1 MIMNISELQEPYK
14 TLAEFFIEQE
24 GVTSDELQ
32 AFGKCNCTRVDYP
45 TNSLIRSNFRFWDAV
60 EEGKSPEIPTHI
72 INYYEE
78 NSDKKLPVVIDI
90 PKPETKSKSW
100 TMTFRTLSQEQKDII
115 AEMAEESD
123 GQSNF
128 KRGFYWQIDEQ
139 YATDEFSS
147 RLFMTPKDFY
157 DKEECLADFSYG
169 AEDLLDESDL
179 LISEM
184 ETNAAS
190 SYSFKCDAETMAAI
204 LKKYE
209 PFFEERVILND

>member
-1 MIMNISELQEPYK
+1 MKISQLQEPYK
-14 TLAEFFIEQE
+14 TLAEFFIEQD
-24 GVTSDELQ
+24 GVTSNELE

-60 EEGKSPEIPTHI
+60 NEGKSPKIPTHI
-72 INYYEE
+72 VTYYEE
-78 NSDKKLPVVIDI
+78 NSDKKLPVVIDV
-90 PKPETKSKSW
+90 PKTETKSR
-100 TMTFRTLSQEQKDII
+100 TMTFKTLTPEQKEILT
-115 AEMAEESD
+115 EMAEESD

-139 YATDEFSS
+139 FATDDSDP

-169 AEDLLDESDL
+169 AEDFLDKSDL

-184 ETNAAS
+184 CTEEAS
-190 SYSFKCDAETMAAI
+190 AYSFVCNAKTMAGI
-204 LKKYE
+204 LHKYA
-209 PFFEERVILND
+209 PFFEEKVILAD

>member
-1 MIMNISELQEPYK
+1 MIMKISQLQEPYK

-24 GVTSDELQ
+24 GVISDELV

-45 TNSLIRSNFRFWDAV
+45 TNSLIKSNYRFWDAV
-60 EEGKSPEIPTHI
+60 KEGKSPKIPTHI
-72 INYYEE
+72 IIYYEE
-78 NSDKKLPVVIDI
+78 NSDKKLPVVIDV

-139 YATDEFSS
+139 CATDEFSS

-184 ETNAAS
+184 ETNEAS
-190 SYSFKCDAETMAAI
+190 SYSFKCDAETMVNI

-209 PFFEERVILND
+209 PFFEEKEILTD